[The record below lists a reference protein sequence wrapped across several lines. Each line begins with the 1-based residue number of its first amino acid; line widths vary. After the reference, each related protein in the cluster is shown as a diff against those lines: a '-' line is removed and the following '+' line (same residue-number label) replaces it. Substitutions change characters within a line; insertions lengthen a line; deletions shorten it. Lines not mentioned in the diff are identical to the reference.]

1 MVLKRRNRKEQAMF
15 YAAIRKYSILPMFV
29 EEVMRRIVGDF
40 LPIISQA
47 PDYLA
52 YYALQVGNDE
62 VITISIFYTLEGAQE
77 SNPLAFEWVQKNI
90 AGFVQGVPEV
100 TVGRVFAGS
109 VGAKL

>member
-1 MVLKRRNRKEQAMF
+1 MVPKKRHRKEQAMY
-15 YAAIRKYSILPMFV
+15 YAAIRKYSIIPRFV
-29 EEVMRRIVGDF
+29 EEVMQRIIGDF

-52 YYALQVGNDE
+52 YYALQAGNNE
-62 VITISIFYTLEGAQE
+62 VITISVFYTLEGAQE

-90 AGFVQGVPEV
+90 SGFVQGVPEV

-109 VGAKL
+109 VGAKQ